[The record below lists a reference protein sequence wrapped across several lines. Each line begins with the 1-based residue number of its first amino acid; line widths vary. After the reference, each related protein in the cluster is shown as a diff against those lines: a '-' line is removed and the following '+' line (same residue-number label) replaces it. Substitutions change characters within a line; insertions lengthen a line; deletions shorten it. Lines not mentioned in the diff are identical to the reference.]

1 MSVVEFG
8 INYKFSCEPRIIPLA
23 ITRVEILVAAGL
35 IVVDETSNTYW
46 NLIKS

>member
-35 IVVDETSNTYW
+35 IVTRLLLMRRPI
-46 NLIKS
+46 LIGI